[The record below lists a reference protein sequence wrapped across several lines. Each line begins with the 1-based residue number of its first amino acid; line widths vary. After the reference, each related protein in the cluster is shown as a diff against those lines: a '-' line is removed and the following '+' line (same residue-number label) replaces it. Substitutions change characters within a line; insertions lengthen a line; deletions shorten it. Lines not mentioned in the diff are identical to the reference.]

1 MIGVHKDDRTSSVGP
16 VSNPRSAHG
25 HGNAQRPRPSTA
37 RQVHSDRAASKAQ
50 YSWTKP
56 CETPRERVVSSM
68 SISASAVPAERSV
81 GSGVSHNRRKSQR
94 VVSPVGSH
102 HADHS
107 KSSHPR
113 VVKKRTVMAL
123 SKGCERST
131 GAATDSSVRVTLAKS
146 DTRQVLRTGVL
157 SLYNQHESDE
167 LVGAIVSSLPGSP
180 SRPAKRTVVLSPK
193 GSPSR
198 SRPCAPSPIKRLFV
212 GAVDGN
218 VHREVN
224 IPEGRVEP
232 SCTVRPLSQEAGVKH
247 SKRTVCMPDSLSSLE
262 GAKGVSQVGS
272 QSPPTLQRITPF
284 KVSTGNKD
292 EPMIQLNKYKIVRM
306 SPAKLAAIA
315 PRKHHVPSDVSSA
328 PSTSVC
334 TTGAISTA
342 STTTVT
348 HQSRHRLVKVHSG
361 HGQEARRP
369 ASAGR
374 IARKP
379 TVASPDAA
387 KLHEH
392 GKYKLTRNPLKTR
405 KRKDSGS
412 FKRHVVQSK
421 YKFVRRDSGE
431 VDEPVVKLTNTGDDA
446 HRPDD
451 SLSYGTHL
459 SKYSLTRNT
468 LKTAR
473 QNRSVLNAKR
483 HVVLSKY
490 KLVRRGA
497 SLTSVKWIASNSRPL
512 KKTPVVSGWVPFC
525 DASVPHGSGVHS
537 VRKDRQRHSKSPASW
552 KKRYSLRRSSTGRTA
567 VSIVVQSRAVLK
579 IYL

>member
-1 MIGVHKDDRTSSVGP
+1 MTGHGVSSV
-16 VSNPRSAHG
+16 A
-25 HGNAQRPRPSTA
+25 
-37 RQVHSDRAASKAQ
+37 
-50 YSWTKP
+50 
-56 CETPRERVVSSM
+56 
-68 SISASAVPAERSV
+68 IASAVAAKPSV
-81 GSGVSHNRRKSQR
+81 GSGVCNNRRTSQR
-94 VVSPVGSH
+94 VVSAVVSH

-123 SKGCERST
+123 SKGCERSSGT
-131 GAATDSSVRVTLAKS
+131 ATDSSVSVTLAKS

-193 GSPSR
+193 GSPSRTAR

-247 SKRTVCMPDSLSSLE
+247 SKRTVCMPDGLSSLE

-306 SPAKLAAIA
+306 SPAKLAVIA

-334 TTGAISTA
+334 TTGTISTA

-361 HGQEARRP
+361 HGQVV
-369 ASAGR
+369 SR

-379 TVASPDAA
+379 KVASPDAA

-431 VDEPVVKLTNTGDDA
+431 VDEPAVKLINTGDDA
-446 HRPDD
+446 HKPDD
-451 SLSYGTHL
+451 SLSYGTQL

-483 HVVLSKY
+483 HVILSKY

-512 KKTPVVSGWVPFC
+512 KKTPVGSGWVPFC
-525 DASVPHGSGVHS
+525 DASVPHGSGVQS
-537 VRKDRQRHSKSPASW
+537 VRKDRQRHSKSPSSW
-552 KKRYSLRRSSTGRTA
+552 KKRYSLRRSSTGRPA
-567 VSIVVQSRAVLK
+567 VSIVVQSRVGLK